1 MRYTALESAE
11 KELLRHLRL
20 GKSVRSPNGANRVRS
35 LILAALAS
43 PAAQRLCRT
52 YMVGPGDLC
61 TACTEIID
69 ATPGPLTSLS
79 AITAV
84 FNDPA
89 QLETFLKEIQHA
101 THGQTPL
108 QRRLAVIACAKHR
121 AAHLGTGAKFRPATT
136 RGHLLKSSLQTK
148 LPIVLLCAVLI
159 VVAILLAVYL
169 L

>member
-1 MRYTALESAE
+1 
-11 KELLRHLRL
+11 
-20 GKSVRSPNGANRVRS
+20 
-35 LILAALAS
+35 
-43 PAAQRLCRT
+43 
-52 YMVGPGDLC
+52 MVGPGDLC

-121 AAHLGTGAKFRPATT
+121 AAHLAASPKFRQETT
-136 RGHLLKSSLQTK
+136 RSNLLKSSLQTK